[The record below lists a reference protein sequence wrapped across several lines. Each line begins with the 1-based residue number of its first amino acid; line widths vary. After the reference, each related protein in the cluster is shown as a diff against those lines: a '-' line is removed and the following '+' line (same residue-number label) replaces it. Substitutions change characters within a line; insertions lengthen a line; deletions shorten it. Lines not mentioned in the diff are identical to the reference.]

1 MRNGA
6 SENFRERISM
16 SKLKT
21 AIVLSLF
28 LGGAVAANAQTATP
42 TIDQVPPDAGRLLAA
57 LPEIKNAV
65 LAATQYES
73 GSVEVSATSL
83 VIVVTLVSSGQTL
96 GSNADRENEARL
108 IASAITR
115 ASANRREF
123 KGISALHI
131 DYMTREPD
139 GSHSRMIDKFDFRK
153 DPAGNFQHHIS

>member
-1 MRNGA
+1 MNKV
-6 SENFRERISM
+6 N
-16 SKLKT
+16 T

-28 LGGAVAANAQTATP
+28 LGGAVATNAQTATP
-42 TIDQVPPDAGRLLAA
+42 TIDQVPPDAGRLLEA

-83 VIVVTLVSSGQTL
+83 VIVVTLVNSGQAL

-108 IASAITR
+108 IATAI
-115 ASANRREF
+115 ASVGANRKEF
-123 KGISALHI
+123 KGILVLHI

-153 DPAGNFQHHIS
+153 DPAGGFQHHIS

>member
-1 MRNGA
+1 MN
-6 SENFRERISM
+6 
-16 SKLKT
+16 KLTT
-21 AIVLSLF
+21 AIVLSLL
-28 LGGAVAANAQTATP
+28 LGGAVAANAQTVTP
-42 TIDQVPPDAGRLLAA
+42 TLDQVPPDAGRLLAA

-123 KGISALHI
+123 KGISVLHI

-153 DPAGNFQHHIS
+153 DPAGSFQHHIS